1 MYTKITKFTKTA
13 LLSTLFVLPLFTA
26 ACGQPEEEGAE
37 NIPEDAIA
45 TTQSALCTD
54 NGVPS
59 YSAPLLLG
67 DVGGT
72 VSATSP
78 ASYGSAL
85 CTGRF
90 VVEATGTAGKPNMTA
105 SATDAGAGLSQA
117 SCSSGSVSMLVYGF
131 NGSSWIQLGG
141 ERTAAGVW
149 TPSPF
154 GGPSSCQIGIGISV
168 PSTYQKVRVAA
179 KASLKTVFGPASRK
193 VTATIFSH
201 Y

>member
-1 MYTKITKFTKTA
+1 MFTKSS

-26 ACGQPEEEGAE
+26 ACGQPEESLGDTLAE
-37 NIPEDAIA
+37 DSIA

-59 YSAPLLLG
+59 LSAPLTLG

-78 ASYGSAL
+78 STYGSAL
-85 CTGRF
+85 CSGRF
-90 VVEATGTAGKPNMTA
+90 VVEATSTLGKPNISA
-105 SATDAGAGLSQA
+105 SATDAGTALSQA
-117 SCSSGSVSMLVYGF
+117 SCSKAAVSMLVYAY
-131 NGSSWIQLGG
+131 NGASWVQLGG
-141 ERTAAGVW
+141 EQTATGVW

-154 GGPSSCQIGIGISV
+154 GGPSSCEVGVGLNV
-168 PSTYQKVRVAA
+168 PSTYQKIRVAA
-179 KASLKTVFGPASRK
+179 KSTVQTSFGPLTRK

>member
-1 MYTKITKFTKTA
+1 MFTKLNKTA

-26 ACGQPEEEGAE
+26 ACGQPEELGNEG
-37 NIPEDAIA
+37 IPEDAIA

-59 YSAPLLLG
+59 FSKQLVLG

-78 ASYGSAL
+78 DTYGSAL
-85 CTGRF
+85 CSGRF
-90 VVEATGTAGKPNMTA
+90 VVEATGTAGRPNITA
-105 SATDAGAGLSQA
+105 SATDEGPGLSQA
-117 SCSSGSVSMLVYGF
+117 SCGSGSVSILVYGF
-131 NGSSWIQLGG
+131 NGVSWSQIGG
-141 ERTAAGVW
+141 EKIATGVW

-154 GGPSSCQIGIGISV
+154 GGPSYCQIGTGISV

-179 KASLKTVFGPASRK
+179 KSSLKTVFGPVSRK

>member
-1 MYTKITKFTKTA
+1 MFTKST

-26 ACGQPEEEGAE
+26 ACGQPEESLGDNLAE
-37 NIPEDAIA
+37 DSIA

-59 YSAPLLLG
+59 LSAPLILG

-78 ASYGSAL
+78 STYGSAL
-85 CTGRF
+85 CSGRF
-90 VVEATGTAGKPNMTA
+90 VIEATSTLGKPNISA
-105 SATDAGAGLSQA
+105 SVTDAGTALSQA
-117 SCSSGSVSMLVYGF
+117 SCSKATVNMQVFAY
-131 NGSSWIQLGG
+131 NGSSWVQLGG
-141 ERTAAGVW
+141 DFTAAGVW
-149 TPSPF
+149 TPGPF
-154 GGPSSCQIGIGISV
+154 GGPSTCEVGVGANV
-168 PSTYQKVRVAA
+168 PSTYQKIRIAA
-179 KASLKTVFGPASRK
+179 KGTVQTAFGPLTRK